1 MNRSRNTCALFL
13 AVICTSVS
21 PAQFGTRPE
30 EKDLIRREA
39 ESYRDYTHM
48 LNKVGVTRGQIDVKY
63 YKLDL
68 RIIGSAPSPL
78 IAGTVTTIATV
89 LDPTLTSVTL
99 DMSTSLAVDSIVVDG
114 TTINAA
120 NWTHTNAFLVI
131 TTPRSYSAG
140 ESITAAVTY
149 HGAPVGTGFGSF
161 GAAKLSDRTTDWF
174 WTLSE
179 PYGASDWWPCIDYPS
194 DKADSV
200 DIWLTCSQMY
210 TAVSQGILV
219 SVTTNNDGT
228 KTYRW
233 KHRYPIASYLISATV
248 TDFNEFSYWFRY
260 SPTDSMEIFNYV
272 TPTIGSENP
281 GYQDA
286 ASLVPRMMQ
295 IYSKLFGLYPFIREK
310 YGHAEFGWGGG
321 MEHQTLT
328 SLGTYAFDESI
339 MAHELAHQW
348 FGDMIT
354 CRTWPDVWLNEGFA
368 TYCEA
373 LYREAQYGEAAFTA
387 EMAGIMSGSKDPT
400 MGSIYLEDTSDVNNM
415 FYGGRIYNKGAS
427 VLHML
432 RHVLGDSTFFQAMR
446 AYANDPTLM
455 YKTASTADF
464 QRNCEEV
471 SGKNLQYFFNEWV
484 YGEKYPQY
492 SYRADVTKQPSSYRV
507 TVTIRQSTQTT
518 DPTFFTMPVDVRFV
532 GPLEDTTIVVFNNQQ
547 DQVFVFSL
555 AQAPDS
561 VELDPNGWILKDVE
575 NTTSGVD
582 MQPVPAT
589 YILEQNYPN
598 PFNPGTTI
606 RFSIPQAQIVRI
618 TVFDIQGQEI
628 QTIVNDKMTEG
639 KHSIVW
645 DASGLSSGIYFYRLQ
660 AGSFTTTKKMLLL
673 R

>member
-1 MNRSRNTCALFL
+1 
-13 AVICTSVS
+13 
-21 PAQFGTRPE
+21 
-30 EKDLIRREA
+30 
-39 ESYRDYTHM
+39 
-48 LNKVGVTRGQIDVKY
+48 
-63 YKLDL
+63 
-68 RIIGSAPSPL
+68 
-78 IAGTVTTIATV
+78 
-89 LDPTLTSVTL
+89 
-99 DMSTSLAVDSIVVDG
+99 
-114 TTINAA
+114 
-120 NWTHTNAFLVI
+120 
-131 TTPRSYSAG
+131 
-140 ESITAAVTY
+140 
-149 HGAPVGTGFGSF
+149 
-161 GAAKLSDRTTDWF
+161 
-174 WTLSE
+174 
-179 PYGASDWWPCIDYPS
+179 
-194 DKADSV
+194 
-200 DIWLTCSQMY
+200 
-210 TAVSQGILV
+210 
-219 SVTTNNDGT
+219 
-228 KTYRW
+228 
-233 KHRYPIASYLISATV
+233 
-248 TDFNEFSYWFRY
+248 
-260 SPTDSMEIFNYV
+260 
-272 TPTIGSENP
+272 
-281 GYQDA
+281 
-286 ASLVPRMMQ
+286 
-295 IYSKLFGLYPFIREK
+295 
-310 YGHAEFGWGGG
+310 